1 MLNCHSTP
9 YKFVVYAVQLVD
21 MKTVF
26 AKTDKG
32 CILITI

>member
-1 MLNCHSTP
+1 MLTVTP
-9 YKFVVYAVQLVD
+9 PNKFVVYAVQLVG

-32 CILITI
+32 WILITI